1 MKGINK
7 VTLLGNLSGDAEY
20 RVLTNN
26 GSQKAVS
33 TVSLATN
40 ETFKDA
46 QGNTQEKTEWHKL
59 VFWDKL
65 ADVVHN
71 YTRKGS
77 KVYVEGKL
85 RTRSYQDKNGN
96 DRYITE
102 IQVTELVLLDS
113 KSDAQPASQQ
123 SYPQGQPQ
131 QGYQQGNNGGYLT
144 PPHNADYRQ
153 QQTPPQGLH
162 TGVYTQQQGQP
173 QGYAQGPQQSQAQ
186 WSNNAQVCAQGNGG
200 GYMPPPQGNYRQ

>member
-1 MKGINK
+1 MKGINR

-20 RVLTNN
+20 RVLNSN
-26 GSQKAVS
+26 QGQQKAVA

-65 ADVVHN
+65 ADVVNN
-71 YTRKGS
+71 YTHKGS

-102 IQVTELVLLDS
+102 IQVTELVLLDN
-113 KSDAQPASQQ
+113 KSDNQAQSNQGYQRQSQSQPQQGYPQGYQQGYQGQPQGYTGVYTQQQ
-123 SYPQGQPQ
+123 SYPQRQPQ
-131 QGYQQGNNGGYLT
+131 QGYQQGNNGGYMT
-144 PPHNADYRQ
+144 PPHDADYRQ
-153 QQTPPQGLH
+153 Q
-162 TGVYTQQQGQP
+162 
-173 QGYAQGPQQSQAQ
+173 
-186 WSNNAQVCAQGNGG
+186 
-200 GYMPPPQGNYRQ
+200 

>member
-26 GSQKAVS
+26 GAQKAVS

-123 SYPQGQPQ
+123 SYPQGYT
-131 QGYQQGNNGGYLT
+131 GVYS
-144 PPHNADYRQ
+144 Q
-153 QQTPPQGLH
+153 QQNHPQGQH
-162 TGVYTQQQGQP
+162 KDIYTQQQGQP
-173 QGYAQGPQQSQAQ
+173 QGYAQGPQQSQ
-186 WSNNAQVCAQGNGG
+186 WSNNAQVCAQVDGG

>member
-1 MKGINK
+1 MKGINR

-26 GSQKAVS
+26 GAQKAVS

-71 YTRKGS
+71 YTHKGS

-85 RTRSYQDKNGN
+85 RTRSYQDKQGQ

-102 IQVTELVLLDS
+102 IQVTELVLLDN
-113 KSDAQPASQQ
+113 KSDNQAQSNQGYQRQSQPQPQPQQGYPQGYQGQPQGYTGVYTQQQ

-131 QGYQQGNNGGYLT
+131 QGYQQGNNGGYMT
-144 PPHNADYRQ
+144 PPHDADYRQ
-153 QQTPPQGLH
+153 Q
-162 TGVYTQQQGQP
+162 
-173 QGYAQGPQQSQAQ
+173 
-186 WSNNAQVCAQGNGG
+186 
-200 GYMPPPQGNYRQ
+200 

>member
-1 MKGINK
+1 MKGINR

-20 RVLTNN
+20 RVLN
-26 GSQKAVS
+26 GNQGQQKTVA

-65 ADVVHN
+65 ADVVNN
-71 YTRKGS
+71 YTHKGS

-102 IQVTELVLLDS
+102 IQVTELVLLDN
-113 KSDAQPASQQ
+113 KSDNQAQSNQGYQRQSQSQPQQGYPQGYQQGYQGQPQGYTGVYTQQQ
-123 SYPQGQPQ
+123 SYPQGQTQ
-131 QGYQQGNNGGYLT
+131 QGYQQRNNGGYMT
-144 PPHNADYRQ
+144 PPHDGDYRQ
-153 QQTPPQGLH
+153 Q
-162 TGVYTQQQGQP
+162 
-173 QGYAQGPQQSQAQ
+173 
-186 WSNNAQVCAQGNGG
+186 
-200 GYMPPPQGNYRQ
+200 

>member
-7 VTLLGNLSGDAEY
+7 VTLLGNLAGDAEY
-20 RVLTNN
+20 RVLNSGN
-26 GSQKAVS
+26 GAQKAVA
-33 TVSLATN
+33 TVSMATN
-40 ETFKDA
+40 ESFKDA
-46 QGNTQEKTEWHKL
+46 QGNTQDKTEWHHL

-65 ADVVHN
+65 ADIVHQ
-71 YTRKGS
+71 YTHKGS
-77 KVYVEGKL
+77 KVYVEGKI

-123 SYPQGQPQ
+123 SYPQG
-131 QGYQQGNNGGYLT
+131 Y
-144 PPHNADYRQ
+144 
-153 QQTPPQGLH
+153 

-173 QGYAQGPQQSQAQ
+173 QGYAQGPQQ
-186 WSNNAQVCAQGNGG
+186 SNNAQVCAQGNGG

>member
-1 MKGINK
+1 MKGINR

-20 RVLTNN
+20 RVLN
-26 GSQKAVS
+26 GNQGQQKAVA

-65 ADVVHN
+65 ADVVNN
-71 YTRKGS
+71 YTHKGS

-85 RTRSYQDKNGN
+85 RTRSYQDKSGS

-102 IQVTELVLLDS
+102 IQVTELVLLDN
-113 KSDAQPASQQ
+113 KSDNQGYQRQSQSQP
-123 SYPQGQPQ
+123 QPQ
-131 QGYQQGNNGGYLT
+131 QGY
-144 PPHNADYRQ
+144 
-153 QQTPPQGLH
+153 PQGYQGQPQGY
-162 TGVYTQQQGQP
+162 TGVYTQQQSYPQRQP
-173 QGYAQGPQQSQAQ
+173 Q
-186 WSNNAQVCAQGNGG
+186 QGNYG
-200 GYMPPPQGNYRQ
+200 GYMTPPHDGDYRQQ

>member
-26 GSQKAVS
+26 GAQKAVS

-123 SYPQGQPQ
+123 SYPQGYT
-131 QGYQQGNNGGYLT
+131 GVYS
-144 PPHNADYRQ
+144 Q
-153 QQTPPQGLH
+153 QQNHPQGQH
-162 TGVYTQQQGQP
+162 KDIYTQQQAQP
-173 QGYAQGPQQSQAQ
+173 QGYAQGPQQSQ
-186 WSNNAQVCAQGNGG
+186 WSNNAQVCAQGEGG

>member
-1 MKGINK
+1 MKGINR

-20 RVLTNN
+20 RVLN
-26 GSQKAVS
+26 GNQGQQKAVA

-71 YTRKGS
+71 YTHKGS

-131 QGYQQGNNGGYLT
+131 QGYQQ
-144 PPHNADYRQ
+144 
-153 QQTPPQGLH
+153 
-162 TGVYTQQQGQP
+162 
-173 QGYAQGPQQSQAQ
+173 
-186 WSNNAQVCAQGNGG
+186 SNNAQVCAQGNGG

>member
-26 GSQKAVS
+26 GAQKAVS

-40 ETFKDA
+40 ETYKDA

-85 RTRSYQDKNGN
+85 RTRSYQDKQGQ

-102 IQVTELVLLDS
+102 IQVTELVLLDN
-113 KSDAQPASQQ
+113 KSDNQGQPQQGYQRQSQPQPQQGYPQGYTGVYTQQQ
-123 SYPQGQPQ
+123 SYPQRQPQQGMWTGDQGLEQPQRGQPQ
-131 QGYQQGNNGGYLT
+131 QGYQQGNNGGYMT
-144 PPHNADYRQ
+144 PPHDADYRQ
-153 QQTPPQGLH
+153 Q
-162 TGVYTQQQGQP
+162 
-173 QGYAQGPQQSQAQ
+173 
-186 WSNNAQVCAQGNGG
+186 
-200 GYMPPPQGNYRQ
+200 

>member
-26 GSQKAVS
+26 GAQKAVS

-65 ADVVHN
+65 ADVVNN

-85 RTRSYQDKNGN
+85 RTRSYKDKNGN

-123 SYPQGQPQ
+123 SYPQGYT
-131 QGYQQGNNGGYLT
+131 GVYT
-144 PPHNADYRQ
+144 Q
-153 QQTPPQGLH
+153 QQTPPQGIMH
-162 TGVYTQQQGQP
+162 TTVYAQQQNHPHGQHKDVYTQQQGQP
-173 QGYAQGPQQSQAQ
+173 QGYAQGPQQ
-186 WSNNAQVCAQGNGG
+186 SNNAQVCAQGNGG

>member
-1 MKGINK
+1 MKGINR

-26 GSQKAVS
+26 GAQKAVS

-71 YTRKGS
+71 YTHKGS

-85 RTRSYQDKNGN
+85 RTRSYQDKQGQ

-102 IQVTELVLLDS
+102 IQVTELVLLDN
-113 KSDAQPASQQ
+113 KSDNQAQSNQGYQ
-123 SYPQGQPQ
+123 RQPQPQPQ
-131 QGYQQGNNGGYLT
+131 QGYQGYT
-144 PPHNADYRQ
+144 SVYSQ
-153 QQTPPQGLH
+153 QQNHPQGQH
-162 TGVYTQQQGQP
+162 KDIYTQQQGQP
-173 QGYAQGPQQSQAQ
+173 QGYAQGPQQSQ
-186 WSNNAQVCAQGNGG
+186 WSNNAQVCAQGEGE

>member
-1 MKGINK
+1 MKGINR

-20 RVLTNN
+20 RVLNSN
-26 GSQKAVS
+26 QGQQKAVS

-85 RTRSYQDKNGN
+85 RTRSYQDKQGQ
-96 DRYITE
+96 DKYITE
-102 IQVTELVLLDS
+102 IQVTELVLLDN
-113 KSDAQPASQQ
+113 KSDNQGQPQQGYQRQSQPQPQPQQGYPQGYQQGYQGQPQGYTGVYTQQQ

-131 QGYQQGNNGGYLT
+131 QGYQQGNNGGYMT
-144 PPHNADYRQ
+144 PPHDADYRQ
-153 QQTPPQGLH
+153 Q
-162 TGVYTQQQGQP
+162 
-173 QGYAQGPQQSQAQ
+173 
-186 WSNNAQVCAQGNGG
+186 
-200 GYMPPPQGNYRQ
+200 

>member
-26 GSQKAVS
+26 GAQKAVS

-123 SYPQGQPQ
+123 SYPQGYT
-131 QGYQQGNNGGYLT
+131 GVYT
-144 PPHNADYRQ
+144 Q
-153 QQTPPQGLH
+153 QQTPPQGMN
-162 TGVYTQQQGQP
+162 TSAYTQQQGQP
-173 QGYAQGPQQSQAQ
+173 QGYAQGSQQSQAQ

>member
-1 MKGINK
+1 MKGINR

-20 RVLTNN
+20 RVLNSN
-26 GSQKAVS
+26 QGQQKAVA

-65 ADVVHN
+65 ADVVNN
-71 YTRKGS
+71 YTHKGS

-123 SYPQGQPQ
+123 SYPQGYT
-131 QGYQQGNNGGYLT
+131 GVYT
-144 PPHNADYRQ
+144 Q
-153 QQTPPQGLH
+153 QQTPPQGMQH
-162 TGVYTQQQGQP
+162 TSVYAQQQGQP
-173 QGYAQGPQQSQAQ
+173 QGYAQGSQQSQAQ

-200 GYMPPPQGNYRQ
+200 GYMPPPHGNYRQ

>member
-1 MKGINK
+1 MKGINR

-26 GSQKAVS
+26 GAQKAVS

-65 ADVVHN
+65 ADIVNN
-71 YTRKGS
+71 YTHKGS

-102 IQVTELVLLDS
+102 IQVTELVLLDN
-113 KSDAQPASQQ
+113 KSDNQAQSNQGYQRQSQ
-123 SYPQGQPQ
+123 PQPQ
-131 QGYQQGNNGGYLT
+131 QGYPQGYTGVYS
-144 PPHNADYRQ
+144 Q
-153 QQTPPQGLH
+153 QQNHPQGQH
-162 TGVYTQQQGQP
+162 KDIYTQQQGQP
-173 QGYAQGPQQSQAQ
+173 QGYAQGPQQSQ
-186 WSNNAQVCAQGNGG
+186 WSNNAQVCAQGEGG

>member
-123 SYPQGQPQ
+123 SYPQGYT
-131 QGYQQGNNGGYLT
+131 GVYS
-144 PPHNADYRQ
+144 Q
-153 QQTPPQGLH
+153 QQTPPQGIMH
-162 TGVYTQQQGQP
+162 TTVYAQQQGQP
-173 QGYAQGPQQSQAQ
+173 QGYAQGPQQS
-186 WSNNAQVCAQGNGG
+186 NAQVCAQGTGG

>member
-26 GSQKAVS
+26 GAQKAVS

-71 YTRKGS
+71 YTHKGS

-113 KSDAQPASQQ
+113 KSDSQPASQQ
-123 SYPQGQPQ
+123 SYPQGYT
-131 QGYQQGNNGGYLT
+131 GVYT
-144 PPHNADYRQ
+144 Q
-153 QQTPPQGLH
+153 QQNHPQGQH
-162 TGVYTQQQGQP
+162 KDIYTQQQGQP
-173 QGYAQGPQQSQAQ
+173 QQPQQGMWTGDQGLEQPQRYAQGPQQSQ
-186 WSNNAQVCAQGNGG
+186 WPNNAQVCAQGNGG

>member
-20 RVLTNN
+20 RVLNSN
-26 GSQKAVS
+26 QGQQKAVA

-65 ADVVHN
+65 ADVVNN
-71 YTRKGS
+71 YTHKGS

-123 SYPQGQPQ
+123 SYPQGYT
-131 QGYQQGNNGGYLT
+131 GVYT
-144 PPHNADYRQ
+144 Q
-153 QQTPPQGLH
+153 QQTPPQGMQH
-162 TGVYTQQQGQP
+162 TSVYAQQQGQP

-200 GYMPPPQGNYRQ
+200 GYMPPPHGNYRQ

>member
-1 MKGINK
+1 MKGINR

-26 GSQKAVS
+26 GAQKAVS

-71 YTRKGS
+71 YTHKGS

-85 RTRSYQDKNGN
+85 RTRSYQDKQGQ

-102 IQVTELVLLDS
+102 IQVTELVLLDN
-113 KSDAQPASQQ
+113 KSDNQGQTQQGYQRQSQP
-123 SYPQGQPQ
+123 QPQ
-131 QGYQQGNNGGYLT
+131 QGYPQGYTGVYS
-144 PPHNADYRQ
+144 Q
-153 QQTPPQGLH
+153 QQNHPQGQH
-162 TGVYTQQQGQP
+162 KDIYTQQQGQP
-173 QGYAQGPQQSQAQ
+173 QGYAQGSQQSQ
-186 WSNNAQVCAQGNGG
+186 WSNNAQACAQGEGG

>member
-26 GSQKAVS
+26 GAQKAVS

-46 QGNTQEKTEWHKL
+46 QGNTQERTEWHKL

-113 KSDAQPASQQ
+113 KSDAQPVSQQ
-123 SYPQGQPQ
+123 SYPQGYT
-131 QGYQQGNNGGYLT
+131 GVYT
-144 PPHNADYRQ
+144 Q
-153 QQTPPQGLH
+153 QQNHPQGQH
-162 TGVYTQQQGQP
+162 KDVYTQQQGQP
-173 QGYAQGPQQSQAQ
+173 QGYAQGPQQSQ
-186 WSNNAQVCAQGNGG
+186 WSNNAQVCAQGEGG

>member
-1 MKGINK
+1 MKGINR

-26 GSQKAVS
+26 GAQKAVS

-85 RTRSYQDKNGN
+85 RTRSYQDKQGQ
-96 DRYITE
+96 DKYITE
-102 IQVTELVLLDS
+102 IQVTELVLLDN
-113 KSDAQPASQQ
+113 KSDNQGYQRQSQPQ
-123 SYPQGQPQ
+123 PQPQ
-131 QGYQQGNNGGYLT
+131 QGYPQGYTGVYS
-144 PPHNADYRQ
+144 Q
-153 QQTPPQGLH
+153 QQNHPQGQH
-162 TGVYTQQQGQP
+162 KDIYTQQQGQP
-173 QGYAQGPQQSQAQ
+173 QGYAQGPQQSQ
-186 WSNNAQVCAQGNGG
+186 WSNNAQVCAQGEGG

>member
-1 MKGINK
+1 MKGINR

-26 GSQKAVS
+26 GAQKAVS

-65 ADVVHN
+65 ADVVNN
-71 YTRKGS
+71 YTHKGS

-102 IQVTELVLLDS
+102 IQVTELVLLDN
-113 KSDAQPASQQ
+113 KSDNQGYQRQSQPQPQQGYPQGYQQGYQGQPQGYTGVYTQQQ
-123 SYPQGQPQ
+123 SYPQGQTQ
-131 QGYQQGNNGGYLT
+131 QGYQQVNNGGYMT
-144 PPHNADYRQ
+144 PPHDADYRQ
-153 QQTPPQGLH
+153 Q
-162 TGVYTQQQGQP
+162 
-173 QGYAQGPQQSQAQ
+173 
-186 WSNNAQVCAQGNGG
+186 
-200 GYMPPPQGNYRQ
+200 

>member
-1 MKGINK
+1 MKGINR

-20 RVLTNN
+20 RVLNSN
-26 GSQKAVS
+26 QGQQKAVA

-71 YTRKGS
+71 YTHKGS

-85 RTRSYQDKNGN
+85 RTRSYQDKQGQ

-102 IQVTELVLLDS
+102 IQVTELVLLDN
-113 KSDAQPASQQ
+113 KSDNQGQPQQGYQRQSQPQPQQGYPQGYQQGYQGQPQGYTGVYTQQQ
-123 SYPQGQPQ
+123 SYPQGQTQ
-131 QGYQQGNNGGYLT
+131 QGYQQGNNGGYMT
-144 PPHNADYRQ
+144 PPHDADYRQ
-153 QQTPPQGLH
+153 Q
-162 TGVYTQQQGQP
+162 
-173 QGYAQGPQQSQAQ
+173 
-186 WSNNAQVCAQGNGG
+186 
-200 GYMPPPQGNYRQ
+200 

>member
-20 RVLTNN
+20 RVLNSN
-26 GSQKAVS
+26 QGQQKAVA

-65 ADVVHN
+65 ADVVNN
-71 YTRKGS
+71 YTHKGS

-102 IQVTELVLLDS
+102 IQVTELVLLDN
-113 KSDAQPASQQ
+113 KSDNQAQYNQGYQRQSQPQPQQGYPQGYTGVYTQQQ

-131 QGYQQGNNGGYLT
+131 QGYQQGNNGGYMT
-144 PPHNADYRQ
+144 PPHDADYRQ
-153 QQTPPQGLH
+153 Q
-162 TGVYTQQQGQP
+162 
-173 QGYAQGPQQSQAQ
+173 
-186 WSNNAQVCAQGNGG
+186 
-200 GYMPPPQGNYRQ
+200 

>member
-1 MKGINK
+1 MKGINR

-20 RVLTNN
+20 RVLN
-26 GSQKAVS
+26 GNQGQQKAVA

-65 ADVVHN
+65 ADVVNN
-71 YTRKGS
+71 YTHKGS

-102 IQVTELVLLDS
+102 IQVTELVLLDN
-113 KSDAQPASQQ
+113 KSDNQGYQRQSQPQPQPQQGSPQGYTGVYTQQQ
-123 SYPQGQPQ
+123 SYPQRQPQ
-131 QGYQQGNNGGYLT
+131 QGMWTGDQGLEQPQKQRYQQGNNGGYMT
-144 PPHNADYRQ
+144 PPHDADYRQ
-153 QQTPPQGLH
+153 Q
-162 TGVYTQQQGQP
+162 
-173 QGYAQGPQQSQAQ
+173 
-186 WSNNAQVCAQGNGG
+186 
-200 GYMPPPQGNYRQ
+200 

>member
-1 MKGINK
+1 MKGINR

-26 GSQKAVS
+26 GAQKAVS

-65 ADVVHN
+65 ADVVNN
-71 YTRKGS
+71 YTHKGS

-102 IQVTELVLLDS
+102 IQVTELVLLDN
-113 KSDAQPASQQ
+113 KSDNQAQSNQGYQRQSQSQPQPQQGYPQGYQQGYQGQPQGYTGVYTQQQ
-123 SYPQGQPQ
+123 SYPQGQTQ
-131 QGYQQGNNGGYLT
+131 QGYQQGNNGGYMT
-144 PPHNADYRQ
+144 PPHDADYRQ
-153 QQTPPQGLH
+153 Q
-162 TGVYTQQQGQP
+162 
-173 QGYAQGPQQSQAQ
+173 
-186 WSNNAQVCAQGNGG
+186 
-200 GYMPPPQGNYRQ
+200 

>member
-26 GSQKAVS
+26 GAQKAVS

-40 ETFKDA
+40 ETFKHA
-46 QGNTQEKTEWHKL
+46 QGKTQEKTDWHKL

-65 ADVVHN
+65 ADVVNN
-71 YTRKGS
+71 YTHKGS

-102 IQVTELVLLDS
+102 IQVTELVLLDN
-113 KSDAQPASQQ
+113 KSDNQGYQRQSQPQPQPQQGYTGVYTQQQ
-123 SYPQGQPQ
+123 SYPQGQQHHIYNQQQSYPQ
-131 QGYQQGNNGGYLT
+131 QGYG
-144 PPHNADYRQ
+144 
-153 QQTPPQGLH
+153 
-162 TGVYTQQQGQP
+162 QQQGQP
-173 QGYAQGPQQSQAQ
+173 QP
-186 WSNNAQVCAQGNGG
+186 
-200 GYMPPPQGNYRQ
+200 GYMPPPQNMQR

>member
-1 MKGINK
+1 MKGINR

-20 RVLTNN
+20 RVLNSN
-26 GSQKAVS
+26 QGQQKAVA

-65 ADVVHN
+65 ADVVNN
-71 YTRKGS
+71 YTHKGS

-85 RTRSYQDKNGN
+85 RTRSYQAKDGS

-123 SYPQGQPQ
+123 SYPQGYT
-131 QGYQQGNNGGYLT
+131 GVYT
-144 PPHNADYRQ
+144 Q
-153 QQTPPQGLH
+153 QQTPPQGMQH
-162 TGVYTQQQGQP
+162 TSVYAQQQGQP

-186 WSNNAQVCAQGNGG
+186 WSNNAQVCAQGEGG

>member
-1 MKGINK
+1 MKGINR

-26 GSQKAVS
+26 GAQKAVA

-85 RTRSYQDKNGN
+85 RTRSYQDKQGQ
-96 DRYITE
+96 DKYITE
-102 IQVTELVLLDS
+102 IQVTELVLLDN
-113 KSDAQPASQQ
+113 KSDNQGQPQQGYQRQSQPQPQPQQGYPQGYQQGYQGQPQGYTGVYTQQQ
-123 SYPQGQPQ
+123 SYPQGQTQ
-131 QGYQQGNNGGYLT
+131 QGYQQGNNGGYMT
-144 PPHNADYRQ
+144 PPHDADYRQ
-153 QQTPPQGLH
+153 Q
-162 TGVYTQQQGQP
+162 
-173 QGYAQGPQQSQAQ
+173 
-186 WSNNAQVCAQGNGG
+186 
-200 GYMPPPQGNYRQ
+200 

>member
-20 RVLTNN
+20 RVLTNT
-26 GSQKAVS
+26 GAQKAVS

-113 KSDAQPASQQ
+113 KSDSQPVSQQ
-123 SYPQGQPQ
+123 SYS
-131 QGYQQGNNGGYLT
+131 QGYTGVYT
-144 PPHNADYRQ
+144 Q
-153 QQTPPQGLH
+153 QQTPPQGMMH
-162 TGVYTQQQGQP
+162 TSVYSQQQNHPQGQHKDVYSQQQGQP
-173 QGYAQGPQQSQAQ
+173 QGYAQGPQQSQ
-186 WSNNAQVCAQGNGG
+186 WSNNAQVCAQGE
-200 GYMPPPQGNYRQ
+200 

>member
-26 GSQKAVS
+26 GAQKAVS

-71 YTRKGS
+71 YTHKGS

-102 IQVTELVLLDS
+102 IQVTELVLLDN

-131 QGYQQGNNGGYLT
+131 GY
-144 PPHNADYRQ
+144 
-153 QQTPPQGLH
+153 
-162 TGVYTQQQGQP
+162 TGVYAQQQNHPQGQHNDVYTRQQGQP
-173 QGYAQGPQQSQAQ
+173 QGYAQGPQQSQ
-186 WSNNAQVCAQGNGG
+186 WPNHAQVCAQGNGG

>member
-26 GSQKAVS
+26 GAQKAVS

-71 YTRKGS
+71 YTHKGS

-123 SYPQGQPQ
+123 SYPQGYT
-131 QGYQQGNNGGYLT
+131 GVYT
-144 PPHNADYRQ
+144 Q
-153 QQTPPQGLH
+153 QQTPPQGLNTSVYTQQQNH
-162 TGVYTQQQGQP
+162 PQGQHKDVYTQQQGQP

>member
-20 RVLTNN
+20 RVLNSN
-26 GSQKAVS
+26 QGQQKAVS

-85 RTRSYQDKNGN
+85 RTRSYQAKDGS

-123 SYPQGQPQ
+123 SYPQGYT
-131 QGYQQGNNGGYLT
+131 GVYT
-144 PPHNADYRQ
+144 Q
-153 QQTPPQGLH
+153 QQTPPQGMQH
-162 TGVYTQQQGQP
+162 TSVYAQQQGQP
-173 QGYAQGPQQSQAQ
+173 QGYAQGSQQSQAQ

-200 GYMPPPQGNYRQ
+200 GYMPPPHGNYRQ

>member
-1 MKGINK
+1 MKGINR

-20 RVLTNN
+20 RVLN
-26 GSQKAVS
+26 GNQGQQKAVA

-40 ETFKDA
+40 ESYKDA

-65 ADVVHN
+65 ADVVNN
-71 YTRKGS
+71 YTHKGS

-102 IQVTELVLLDS
+102 IQVTELVLLDN
-113 KSDAQPASQQ
+113 KSDNQGQPQQGYQRQSQPQPQQGYPQGYQQGYQGQPQGYTGVYTQQQ
-123 SYPQGQPQ
+123 SYPQGQTQ
-131 QGYQQGNNGGYLT
+131 QGYQQGNNGGYMT
-144 PPHNADYRQ
+144 PPHDADYRQ
-153 QQTPPQGLH
+153 Q
-162 TGVYTQQQGQP
+162 
-173 QGYAQGPQQSQAQ
+173 
-186 WSNNAQVCAQGNGG
+186 
-200 GYMPPPQGNYRQ
+200 

>member
-26 GSQKAVS
+26 GAQKAVS

-113 KSDAQPASQQ
+113 KSDSQPVSQQ
-123 SYPQGQPQ
+123 SYPQG
-131 QGYQQGNNGGYLT
+131 YTSVYS
-144 PPHNADYRQ
+144 Q
-153 QQTPPQGLH
+153 QQNHPQGQH
-162 TGVYTQQQGQP
+162 KDVYSQQQGQP
-173 QGYAQGPQQSQAQ
+173 QGYAQGPQQSQ
-186 WSNNAQVCAQGNGG
+186 WSNNAQVCAQGEGG

>member
-1 MKGINK
+1 MKGINR

-20 RVLTNN
+20 RVLNSN
-26 GSQKAVS
+26 QGQQKAVA

-65 ADVVHN
+65 ADVVNN
-71 YTRKGS
+71 YTHKGS

-102 IQVTELVLLDS
+102 IQVTELVLLDN
-113 KSDAQPASQQ
+113 KSDNQAQSNQGYQRQSQSQPQQGYPQGYQQGYQGQPQGYTGVYTQQQ
-123 SYPQGQPQ
+123 SYPQGQTQ
-131 QGYQQGNNGGYLT
+131 QGYQQRNNGGYMT
-144 PPHNADYRQ
+144 PPHDADYRQ
-153 QQTPPQGLH
+153 Q
-162 TGVYTQQQGQP
+162 
-173 QGYAQGPQQSQAQ
+173 
-186 WSNNAQVCAQGNGG
+186 
-200 GYMPPPQGNYRQ
+200 

>member
-1 MKGINK
+1 MKGINR

-20 RVLTNN
+20 RVLNSN
-26 GSQKAVS
+26 QGQQKAVA

-65 ADVVHN
+65 ADVVNN
-71 YTRKGS
+71 YTHKGS

-85 RTRSYQDKNGN
+85 RTRSYQDKNGS

-102 IQVTELVLLDS
+102 IQVTELVLLDN
-113 KSDAQPASQQ
+113 KSDNQGYQRQSQSQPQPQPGYPQGYQGQPQGYTGVYAQQQ
-123 SYPQGQPQ
+123 SYPQGQTQ
-131 QGYQQGNNGGYLT
+131 QGYQQRNNGGYMT
-144 PPHNADYRQ
+144 PPHDGDYRQ
-153 QQTPPQGLH
+153 Q
-162 TGVYTQQQGQP
+162 
-173 QGYAQGPQQSQAQ
+173 
-186 WSNNAQVCAQGNGG
+186 
-200 GYMPPPQGNYRQ
+200 

>member
-20 RVLTNN
+20 RVLNSN
-26 GSQKAVS
+26 QGQQKAVA

-65 ADVVHN
+65 ADVVNN
-71 YTRKGS
+71 YTHKGS

-85 RTRSYQDKNGN
+85 RTRSYQAKDGS

-123 SYPQGQPQ
+123 SYPQGYT
-131 QGYQQGNNGGYLT
+131 GVYT
-144 PPHNADYRQ
+144 Q
-153 QQTPPQGLH
+153 QQTPPQEMHH
-162 TGVYTQQQGQP
+162 TSVYAQQQGQP

-200 GYMPPPQGNYRQ
+200 GYMPPPHGNYRQ

>member
-1 MKGINK
+1 MKGINR

-26 GSQKAVS
+26 GAQKAVA

-85 RTRSYQDKNGN
+85 RTRSYQDKQGQ
-96 DRYITE
+96 DKYITE
-102 IQVTELVLLDS
+102 IQVTELVLLDN
-113 KSDAQPASQQ
+113 KSDNQAQSNQGYQ
-123 SYPQGQPQ
+123 RQPQPQPQ
-131 QGYQQGNNGGYLT
+131 QGYPQGYTGVYS
-144 PPHNADYRQ
+144 Q
-153 QQTPPQGLH
+153 QQNHPQGQH
-162 TGVYTQQQGQP
+162 KDIYTQQQGQP
-173 QGYAQGPQQSQAQ
+173 QGYAHGPQQSQ
-186 WSNNAQVCAQGNGG
+186 WSNNAQVCAQGDGG

>member
-26 GSQKAVS
+26 GAQKAVS

-123 SYPQGQPQ
+123 SYPQG
-131 QGYQQGNNGGYLT
+131 Y
-144 PPHNADYRQ
+144 
-153 QQTPPQGLH
+153 
-162 TGVYTQQQGQP
+162 TGVYTQQQNHPQGQHKDVYAQQQGQP
-173 QGYAQGPQQSQAQ
+173 QGYAQGPQQSQ